1 MTRKDFIFLK
11 IFRVV
16 IMLFFHSPV
25 QSRLCSGSTGP
36 AIRSSGGIEP
46 ISLYS
51 LRAFGELSHRSLL
64 DELLRPK

>member
-1 MTRKDFIFLK
+1 
-11 IFRVV
+11 
-16 IMLFFHSPV
+16 MLFFHSPV